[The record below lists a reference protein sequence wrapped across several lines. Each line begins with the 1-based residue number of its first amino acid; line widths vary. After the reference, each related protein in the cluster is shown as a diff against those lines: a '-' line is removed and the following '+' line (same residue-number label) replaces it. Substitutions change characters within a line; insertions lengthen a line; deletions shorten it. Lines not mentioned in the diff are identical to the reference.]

1 MKLIFELSGEHPEIP
16 FYELE
21 CIGKVLER
29 SDQVAVAECPVPA
42 EAERLA
48 MTHVVMEYLGDCG
61 AERSSFEKL
70 LENLDITTER
80 TFAGRVKK
88 ISGTTIKDSQLDLE
102 RCIGSHIKGPVSLD
116 SPGEEY
122 RAVFSG
128 DRCFFGRVMF
138 RIDRGGFAYRNPMRR
153 AFFHP
158 GVMMPV
164 MARTLVNLSLV
175 KKGEIL
181 LDPFCGTG
189 GILLEGQLLGCR
201 VIGSD
206 MDRFMLGGCRENLAG
221 AEVMCADATQLPLPD
236 GAVDA
241 VATDLPYGQSVCI
254 RAESMNKLYN
264 GSLAEIRRVLK
275 PEGRAVVVTHVDI
288 RETAKSHFDVVQY
301 HEQRVHKSLTRRI
314 MVME

>member
-16 FYELE
+16 FCEIE
-21 CIGKVLER
+21 CIGKLLKCAE
-29 SDQVAVAECPVPA
+29 QVAVAECPIPE

-48 MTHVVMEYLGDCG
+48 MTHVVMEYLGECSAD
-61 AERSSFEKL
+61 RSSFEDL
-70 LENLDITTER
+70 LNSLNIKTGK

-88 ISGTTIKDSQLDLE
+88 MSGTAIKDTQLDLE
-102 RCIGSHIKGPVSLD
+102 RCIGSHISGQVSLN
-116 SPGEEY
+116 SPEEEY

-128 DRCFFGRVMF
+128 DLCFFGRVLF

-158 GVMMPV
+158 GVMMPIL
-164 MARTLVNLSLV
+164 ARTLVNLSFA
-175 KKGEIL
+175 GEGDLL

-206 MDRFMLGGCRENLAG
+206 MDGFMLLGCRDNLPS
-221 AEVMCADATQLPLPD
+221 AEVMCADATHLPLPE
-236 GAVDA
+236 GSVDA
-241 VATDLPYGQSVCI
+241 VVTDLPYGQSVCI

-264 GSLAEIRRVLK
+264 DSLAEIRRVLK
-275 PEGRAVVVTHVDI
+275 PGGRAVVVTHVDI
-288 RETAKSHFDVVQY
+288 RQIAESHFNIIQY
-301 HEQRVHKSLTRRI
+301 HEQRVHKSLTRKI